1 MEHIKGLNM
10 FDFVA
15 TINEHEGL
23 GEVVGK
29 FFLTQILEALSYM
42 HNQGIVHRDIKA
54 ENIVID
60 E

>member
-1 MEHIKGLNM
+1 M

-54 ENIVID
+54 ENIVVD

>member
-1 MEHIKGLNM
+1 M

-15 TINEHEGL
+15 SINEHEGL

-29 FFLTQILEALSYM
+29 FFFTQLLDALSYI

-54 ENIVID
+54 ENIVVD